1 VTRLSF
7 VIGLSLF
14 GLSLPACVRTPAQRV
29 ADAQR
34 SVRANEKP
42 DKLVERG
49 KMFAQLGDYNRASQY
64 FSAALDNGADKKTV
78 LPLLMHT
85 YIASQRYRVAI
96 EVGKNFLQKDP
107 NDYHLRYLV
116 GTLYAAIGDTS
127 DARAEF
133 EQVLVTNPDHAQAH
147 YALAV
152 LLRDSDNDWVKAD
165 YHFRQ
170 YLKLAPKGPHAEE
183 ARASLLKRVP

>member
-1 VTRLSF
+1 MKPQCVLGLLPAALALS
-7 VIGLSLF
+7 
-14 GLSLPACVRTPAQRV
+14 ACVRTPGERIE
-29 ADAQR
+29 DAQK
-34 SVRANEKP
+34 SVQANQKP

-49 KMFAQLGDYNRASQY
+49 KLFAQIGDYNRASQY
-64 FSAALDNGADKKTV
+64 FSAALDNGADTKKV

-96 EVGKNFLQKDP
+96 TVGNHYLQKDP
-107 NDYHLRYLV
+107 ENFRLRYLV
-116 GTLYAAIGDTS
+116 GTLYAAIGDTAH
-127 DARAEF
+127 ARDDF
-133 EQVLVTNPDHAQAH
+133 QQVLQTNPRHAQAH

-183 ARASLLKRVP
+183 ARASLLKKVP

>member
-1 VTRLSF
+1 MRRLGCL
-7 VIGLSLF
+7 VGLSLCA
-14 GLSLPACVRTPAQRV
+14 LSLSACAPTPAQHV
-29 ADAQR
+29 EEVQR
-34 SVRANEKP
+34 SVQASRKP
-42 DKLVERG
+42 DKLVARG
-49 KMFAQLGDYNRASQY
+49 RVFAELGDYDRASQY
-64 FSAALDNGADKKTV
+64 FSAALDNGADSKKV

-96 EVGKNFLQKDP
+96 QVGKTYLEKDP
-107 NDYHLRYLV
+107 ENYHLRYLV
-116 GTLYAAIGDTS
+116 GTLYAAIGDTPH
-127 DARAEF
+127 ARTEF
-133 EQVLVTNPDHAQAH
+133 ERVLVTDPDHAQAH

-152 LLRDSDNDWVKAD
+152 LLRKSDDWVKAD